1 MKLLRER
8 SEIEVNLTNVVLLTS
23 ARESTIEIPE
33 VRKLQGWLHPPLEI
47 SQLVGQGWTV
57 SSMRDQI
64 EVVILGSRV
73 EIKDHS
79 GSRDFSKLASAVA
92 GALEVT
98 GVRSR
103 AYGINF
109 EIPLPVEYG
118 ESAALFVAQNLLDY
132 DRVRRVSPVLYAA
145 VEVRFA
151 VGDREIGLVFRPPR
165 QPEDPPDLVLS
176 VNAHHGVDIQDLS
189 ASETPLDVALR
200 AKIRMTL
207 EQVLDLVESL

>member
-8 SEIEVNLTNVVLLTS
+8 SEIELNLTNVVLLAT
-23 ARESTIEIPE
+23 ARAGTIEMPE

-47 SQLVGQGWTV
+47 SQLGGQGWTV

-64 EVVILGSRV
+64 EVVVLGSRV

-79 GSRDFSKLASAVA
+79 GNRDFSKLSKAVA
-92 GALEVT
+92 TALKLT

-109 EIPLPVEYG
+109 EISLPVEYG
-118 ESAALFVAQNLLDY
+118 DSPGLFVAQNLLDY
-132 DRVRRVSPVLYAA
+132 GRVSKVAPVRYAA
-145 VEVRFA
+145 VELRFA
-151 VGDREIGLVFRPPR
+151 LDDREIGLVFQPR
-165 QPEDPPDLVLS
+165 RRPEDPVDLVLS
-176 VNAHHGVDIQDLS
+176 ANAHHDVDIRDLS
-189 ASETPLDVALR
+189 ASGTALDVALR
-200 AKIRMTL
+200 TKIGTTL